1 MAVARPYGSL
11 FERYFSSMKTR
22 PVAVLKKGVARLDG
36 RLVDPR
42 TGEVLA
48 PEEAYETA
56 YGKVK
61 QEPLGT
67 RATDWIEPLRRPA
80 PF

>member
-1 MAVARPYGSL
+1 VPAARPYGSL
-11 FERYFSSMKTR
+11 LEWCFSLKTR
-22 PVAVLKKGVARLDG
+22 PVAVLKKGVTRLDG
-36 RLVDPR
+36 QLVDPR
-42 TGEVLA
+42 TGVVLT

-56 YGKVK
+56 YGKVR

-67 RATDWIEPLRRPA
+67 RTTDGMGPRRPPA

>member
-1 MAVARPYGSL
+1 
-11 FERYFSSMKTR
+11 MKTR
-22 PVAVLKKGVARLDG
+22 PVAVLKRGVARLDG
-36 RLVDPR
+36 QLIDSM
-42 TGEVLA
+42 TGVVLTR
-48 PEEAYETA
+48 EEAYETA

-67 RATDWIEPLRRPA
+67 PATDGLEPRRPPT

>member
-11 FERYFSSMKTR
+11 LERYFSMKTR
-22 PVAVLKKGVARLDG
+22 PVTVLKKGVARLDG
-36 RLVDPR
+36 QLVDPR
-42 TGEVLA
+42 TGVVLT

-67 RATDWIEPLRRPA
+67 RATDGMEPRQRPA

>member
-1 MAVARPYGSL
+1 MAVAGPYGGL
-11 FERYFSSMKTR
+11 LERYFSMETR
-22 PVAVLKKGVARLDG
+22 PVTVLKKGVARLDG
-36 RLVDPR
+36 QLIDPR
-42 TGEVLA
+42 TGVVLT

-67 RATDWIEPLRRPA
+67 DGTEPMQP